1 MAMEKKMVNE
11 KALDIN
17 NDALEAAMQELI
29 KENNKDNMVKMMD
42 LMRTARF
49 LVPAEFPKNMSREIT
64 ESEYEML
71 KSIEEIDTTAAID
84 AYTEELI
91 KEGMI

>member
-29 KENNKDNMVKMMD
+29 KENNKDNK
-42 LMRTARF
+42 
-49 LVPAEFPKNMSREIT
+49 
-64 ESEYEML
+64 
-71 KSIEEIDTTAAID
+71 
-84 AYTEELI
+84 
-91 KEGMI
+91 